1 MVIFCRLFRRIIF
14 VCAFFNQLSQVSAAP
29 AFSEETLL
37 SRLQWPYSRQLFR
50 GNSIDQLVVNKV
62 DATDVPG
69 ILRSKPNDGAVLMIQ
84 PFLLLMAMGQLQP
97 FFSPHSLYLLVI
109 SYPAFNTKEL
119 GNLTITIP
127 AILFGEPH
135 HRQT

>member
-1 MVIFCRLFRRIIF
+1 M
-14 VCAFFNQLSQVSAAP
+14 
-29 AFSEETLL
+29 
-37 SRLQWPYSRQLFR
+37 QWPYSRQLFR

-84 PFLLLMAMGQLQP
+84 PFPLLMAMRQLQP

-127 AILFGEPH
+127 AILFGEPC